1 LNNVKFID
9 VITGEVLDKEPV
21 PIDYEV
27 EGSFLIRVV
36 PELQLLEVRLD
47 LPYELFEALAN
58 ITYKWVGVERPPD
71 RIIFRYYKTKVNVF
85 LDAVDYD
92 ASFEV
97 LDPRKKVAIPVREGR
112 LSGLGYS
119 VDKSES
125 VRREIIM
132 QAVKQEGDWL
142 PVYRHLIARATQLK
156 RSSPSASKIMRSD
169 AKWLKE
175 RYKGGD

>member
-1 LNNVKFID
+1 LSDIKYID
-9 VITGEVLDKEPV
+9 AVTGEVLDREPM

-27 EGSFLIRVV
+27 EGSFLVRIV

-47 LPYELFEALAN
+47 LPYELFEKIAN
-58 ITYKWVGVERPPD
+58 MVYMWTGVERPPD
-71 RIIFRYYKTKVNVF
+71 RIVFRYYKTKVNVF

-92 ASFEV
+92 ARFVE
-97 LDPRKKVAIPVREGR
+97 LDPRKKVIIPVRAGR
-112 LSGLGYS
+112 LSDLGYS

-132 QAVKQEGDWL
+132 KAVKQEGDWL

-156 RSSPSASKIMRSD
+156 RTSPSASKIMRSD
-169 AKWLKE
+169 AKWLKSQS
-175 RYKGGD
+175 RGGK